1 MEEPMRGPP
10 GVETLEPQQA
20 SAYLERLGVGEGRPL
35 TLETLRLVHRAHLTR
50 FPFENLDIH
59 LGVPIALDA
68 RAFAEKLARRS
79 RGGFCYELNG
89 ALAALLAFLGF
100 EVELLE
106 ARVYAA
112 DGLGVRFGHLA
123 LSVRLG
129 DAAYLTDVGFGRG
142 GFDEPLPFGRGRYDD
157 TAGSFELR
165 EAAGG
170 ALDLICDGAQQYRI
184 VGMPRALTDF
194 QDGCTF
200 HQTSPDSGFTRGTV
214 CSIRTATGRVTLS
227 GTVLIETTADERRGQ
242 ELSSD
247 EFGRALREH
256 FGVAL
261 SDAELARLWG
271 RG

>member
-50 FPFENLDIH
+50 VPFENLDIH

-227 GTVLIETTADERRGQ
+227 GTVLIETTADERREQG
-242 ELSSD
+242 LSSD